1 MSGLVQLK
9 DGDVSEPIT
18 LMTVWAAIKP
28 IIPNI
33 IGGLLALWRVKDEV
47 KWEDKS
53 SGGKVFTVLITPVV
67 FLVALLVGYYFGGAI
82 LEFIG
87 SQAVGSEKTLTNA
100 FIMILTTASSL
111 RFLRMFMVRIEE
123 VFDIV
128 FDGIVNS
135 IKKFFGMKGDSPHDK
150 NNGGEE

>member
-1 MSGLVQLK
+1 M
-9 DGDVSEPIT
+9 SEPIT
-18 LMTVWAAIKP
+18 SLSVWAILKP

-47 KWEDKS
+47 KWADKTS
-53 SGGKVFTVLITPVV
+53 HGKVFTVLITPVV
-67 FLVALLVGYYFGGAI
+67 FLIAIFVGYYFGGAI

-87 SQAVGSEKTLTNA
+87 TQAGGSERTLTNA

-123 VFDIV
+123 VFELV
-128 FDGIVNS
+128 FDGILNF
-135 IKKFFGMKGDSPHDK
+135 IKKFFGMKGEGQPHDR
-150 NNGGEE
+150 NNGGQGEGKE

>member
-9 DGDVSEPIT
+9 GVDVSEPIT

-47 KWEDKS
+47 KWADKS

-67 FLVALLVGYYFGGAI
+67 FLVALLVGYYF
-82 LEFIG
+82 
-87 SQAVGSEKTLTNA
+87 
-100 FIMILTTASSL
+100 
-111 RFLRMFMVRIEE
+111 
-123 VFDIV
+123 D
-128 FDGIVNS
+128 
-135 IKKFFGMKGDSPHDK
+135 
-150 NNGGEE
+150 

>member
-1 MSGLVQLK
+1 M
-9 DGDVSEPIT
+9 SEPIT

-47 KWEDKS
+47 KWADKS

-123 VFDIV
+123 VFDIF

-135 IKKFFGMKGDSPHDK
+135 IKKFFGMKGGNPHDK

>member
-135 IKKFFGMKGDSPHDK
+135 IKKFFGMKGDSSHDK